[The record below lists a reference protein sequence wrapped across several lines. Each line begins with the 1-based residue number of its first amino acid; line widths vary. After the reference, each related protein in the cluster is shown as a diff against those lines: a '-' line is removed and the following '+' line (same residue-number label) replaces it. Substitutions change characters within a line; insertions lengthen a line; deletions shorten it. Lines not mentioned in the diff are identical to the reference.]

1 MWLVLGELSSAPDS
15 NSGVSN
21 QQHVGSSPV
30 LEACVLKQDTRT
42 LFSCVISFFP
52 ALNSFS

>member
-15 NSGVSN
+15 NAGVSN